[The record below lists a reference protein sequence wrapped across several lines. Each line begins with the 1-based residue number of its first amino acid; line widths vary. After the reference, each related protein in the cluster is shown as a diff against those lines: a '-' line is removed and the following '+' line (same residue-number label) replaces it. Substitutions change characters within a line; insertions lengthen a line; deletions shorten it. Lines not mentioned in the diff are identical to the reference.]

1 LNGYALIPV
10 RLSLGKSGAKLS
22 QMQQRKRNIAI
33 GLANRGYTEV
43 INYPFTNQEMIDLLG
58 FTGDR
63 AKSFR
68 ILNPMS
74 EQAPLLRTHLIPGLL
89 SALQLNLGRGS
100 KNVALFEIGSVFRNI
115 AATSIPTL
123 PPTNKRPNAKSIAE
137 IYQSV
142 PKQMVF
148 VGGVMTGERIKSGW
162 QGVGEKFVWSDAVA
176 EAIAI
181 IESTGN
187 SYELSNTDLAP
198 WHPGRCAEIK
208 VAGKAVAHAGELHPR
223 VCAKLNLP
231 ERTCVFAGI
240 ISELPLLAE
249 KSPPKIWSFPAVVQ
263 DVALL
268 VDSKV
273 SAHALKQ
280 SLIRG
285 AGELLETID
294 LFDRYDQVGNGKIS
308 LAFTL
313 TFRASDRTLTSE
325 EVAKFRDAAIL
336 MAAKDHAA
344 TLRG

>member
-1 LNGYALIPV
+1 
-10 RLSLGKSGAKLS
+10 
-22 QMQQRKRNIAI
+22 
-33 GLANRGYTEV
+33 
-43 INYPFTNQEMIDLLG
+43 
-58 FTGDR
+58 
-63 AKSFR
+63 
-68 ILNPMS
+68 MS

-100 KNVALFEIGSVFRNI
+100 KNVALFEIGSVFRNT
-115 AATSIPTL
+115 ATASIPAL
-123 PPTNKRPNAKSIAE
+123 PPTNKRPTAKSIAE
-137 IYQSV
+137 IYDSV

-162 QGVGEKFVWSDAVA
+162 QGAGEKFVWNDAVA

-208 VAGKAVAHAGELHPR
+208 VNGKAVAHAGELHPR

-231 ERTCVFAGI
+231 ERTCVFAVI
-240 ISELPLLAE
+240 ISELPLLTE

-273 SAHALKQ
+273 SSHALKQ

-285 AGELLETID
+285 AGELLESID
-294 LFDRYDQVGNGKIS
+294 LFDRYDQVGDGKIS

-325 EVAKFRDAAIL
+325 EVAKFRDAAVS